1 MCDPDFHSSPT
12 IVAESEMA
20 DSPTVIDVPDPIAL
34 QQRSRLAVTVNAIR
48 FMVDGEE
55 LTGKDRWTARGFQYQ
70 RLRTAFGIKKRW
82 SSSMPKVYMAEI
94 LMGSASKLSSD
105 DWSDRTFG
113 GDWKDLRE
121 RAIAYCQE
129 YQQEQ
134 STPRKLNLAGPVQFM
149 TLKLYLSYLFPAK
162 EQLNTLK
169 SVRYQH
175 IPGEVHFSRSAFRD
189 IVYIGQRTNE
199 LLAASEQ
206 EEAECPRW
214 GDEKKLHQALQRL
227 FTPYSYHWFP
237 VRFIHFVCEI
247 VWRTSSACF
256 HQVLRWW
263 KGPAYTRVLDN
274 SDRKRPDPK
283 RPEANPMNWIL
294 PAYDPVWRV
303 VMRCF
308 LEIRYRASG
317 GNENHSE
324 IMRRYLEDLNGPV
337 SDPIKAL
344 LWGKTKP
351 ESVWPLDIVKE
362 ALRLY
367 PPTPRLHRRFGGRYT
382 TADIEQCHRAEL
394 LAGADPLLFSP
405 KRWQSICKKERDA
418 VANMEQGVF
427 LHLGPAEEALGFMP
441 FALSCPADKSTTE
454 SFGYHIIAL
463 LVAILCGELDPKLSL
478 VGET

>member
-12 IVAESEMA
+12 IVAEPEMA

-94 LMGSASKLSSD
+94 LMGSASKLSSE

-121 RAIAYCQE
+121 RAIAYCQK

-324 IMRRYLEDLNGPV
+324 IMRRYLEDLTVP
-337 SDPIKAL
+337 
-344 LWGKTKP
+344 
-351 ESVWPLDIVKE
+351 
-362 ALRLY
+362 Y
-367 PPTPRLHRRFGGRYT
+367 PTPLKRCCGGKRNQRASGHWTSLRKHCASIRRLLAY
-382 TADIEQCHRAEL
+382 TADSVGDTRPRISNSAIGLSCLLERTRCYFLQSVGRASARKNATLSQTWSREYSSISGPPKKPWVSCRL
-394 LAGADPLLFSP
+394 RSLAQRTRALPKVLDTVSLLF
-405 KRWQSICKKERDA
+405 
-418 VANMEQGVF
+418 
-427 LHLGPAEEALGFMP
+427 
-441 FALSCPADKSTTE
+441 
-454 SFGYHIIAL
+454 
-463 LVAILCGELDPKLSL
+463 
-478 VGET
+478 